1 MSVREHH
8 PAAEANVV
16 VLHEVVVP
24 HLLDVVAVVITLP
37 GRMSVA
43 IVTMIV
49 VTEIVLAAQ
58 MIVTV
63 TSRVSVVTKAMRMEQ
78 TAKTGK

>member
-58 MIVTV
+58 MIGICSFQHYETL
-63 TSRVSVVTKAMRMEQ
+63 ADQ
-78 TAKTGK
+78 T